1 MRCSGRTNV
10 EEYKI
15 LENKN
20 CFITGA
26 PGGIGRNIAIKMAEC
41 RCNLF
46 LASTNLN
53 KLKNLKEELEFL
65 HGRDLKIYYEP
76 GDLNKLEDI
85 EKIITKARE
94 KYNSIDILINCSG
107 IFPVKLLSDSNLEDF
122 ETCFNVNVRAVF
134 LFCKEFSQDMIENK
148 WGRIINIGSSSAYS
162 GFKETAIY
170 CASKHAL
177 LGFSRALHDE
187 LKEHN
192 IRTFIASPGSVKTE
206 MGKLVKNQN
215 YETFIEPEEVA
226 EYIVS
231 IASFDSEM
239 ISEEI
244 RLNRMVVQ

>member
-26 PGGIGRNIAIKMAEC
+26 SGGIGRNIAIKMAEC

-65 HGRDLKIYYEP
+65 HGRDLRIYYEP

-122 ETCFNVNVRAVF
+122 
-134 LFCKEFSQDMIENK
+134 
-148 WGRIINIGSSSAYS
+148 
-162 GFKETAIY
+162 
-170 CASKHAL
+170 
-177 LGFSRALHDE
+177 
-187 LKEHN
+187 
-192 IRTFIASPGSVKTE
+192 
-206 MGKLVKNQN
+206 
-215 YETFIEPEEVA
+215 
-226 EYIVS
+226 
-231 IASFDSEM
+231 
-239 ISEEI
+239 
-244 RLNRMVVQ
+244 